1 MLIGSRLRLLR
12 QQRGL
17 SLREVSEQTGFSAS
31 FLSLLENDK
40 VSPSVASMERIAA
53 AFGLSL
59 AEYFQHV
66 QERPYQLVRA
76 GERQN
81 YTSEWSQTMVEL
93 LARQGQGGAL
103 YPLLLRL
110 SPGAR
115 SGKTPRPTMTEEFTL
130 VLNGEVVLSLA
141 EGEQTLFMGDSISIA
156 AGTARA
162 WENRSE
168 AEAVLLVVGH
178 RSPPP
183 ETRSVER

>member
-1 MLIGSRLRLLR
+1 MLIGSRLRTLR

-31 FLSLLENDK
+31 FLSLVENDK
-40 VSPSVASMERIAA
+40 VSPSVSSMERIAA

-59 AEYFQHV
+59 AEYFQHA

-76 GERQN
+76 AERQS
-81 YTSEWSQTMVEL
+81 YSSEWSQTVVEL
-93 LARQGQGGAL
+93 LARQGAGGEL

-115 SGKTPRPTMTEEFTL
+115 SGKQPRPSMTEEFTL
-130 VLNGEVVLSLA
+130 VLAGDVVLSLE
-141 EGEQTLFMGDSISIA
+141 EGEQVLGTGDSISIA
-156 AGTARA
+156 AGAARV

-168 AEAVLLVVGH
+168 AEAVMLLVGKGPGVRGQG
-178 RSPPP
+178 
-183 ETRSVER
+183 